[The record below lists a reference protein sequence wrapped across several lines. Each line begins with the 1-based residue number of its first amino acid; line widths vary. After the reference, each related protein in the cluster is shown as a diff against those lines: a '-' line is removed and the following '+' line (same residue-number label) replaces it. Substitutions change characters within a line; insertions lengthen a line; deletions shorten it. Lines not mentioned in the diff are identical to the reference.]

1 MAGTL
6 TVTTKELKDQF
17 GSKRFLI
24 LFGFM
29 VLLSVLAAYQ
39 GVDYIKNNTSAT
51 FNYIFSG
58 ARMSFS
64 FNQIMVLFGPIL
76 GMALGFDAINK
87 ERSSGTLS
95 VLLGQP
101 IYRDTVIN
109 GKFLA
114 GAAALATLS
123 TGTIAIMCGITIPLL
138 GFGPT
143 LAEFSKILVIT
154 VLTII
159 YLVFWLS
166 LGILFSVVAKKT
178 STSILYSIATWM
190 FFAIVLSILASAVA
204 GVLVPLPSSDIVVTE
219 SEGGGRGFKMTE
231 EYRDAMIERN
241 VIQSNILRIS
251 PTEIYQNTIND
262 ILGVAGG
269 FGGMGSMG
277 SQGFERTMSLT
288 EALAANWANITAL
301 TVGLVICFAASYMM
315 FLRSEIRPGD

>member
-6 TVTTKELKDQF
+6 TVATKELKDQF

-29 VLLSVLAAYQ
+29 VLLSALAAYQ
-39 GVDYIKNNTSAT
+39 GVDYIKNNTSAS
-51 FNYIFSG
+51 FNYIFTG

-87 ERSSGTLS
+87 ERTTGTLS
-95 VLLGQP
+95 MLLGQP
-101 IYRDTVIN
+101 IYRDSVVN

-123 TGTIAIMCGITIPLL
+123 TGTIAIMCGVTIPLL

-143 LAEFSKILVIT
+143 LAELSKILVLAIVT
-154 VLTII
+154 VV

-166 LGILFSVVAKKT
+166 LGMLFSVVAKKT
-178 STSILYSIATWM
+178 STSILFSIATWM

-204 GVLVPLPSSDIVVTE
+204 GALVPMPSSEVIVSD
-219 SEGGGRGFKMTE
+219 SEEGPRFQMTE
-231 EYRDAMIERN
+231 EFREAMTRRST
-241 VIQSNILRIS
+241 IQSTILRIS
-251 PTEIYQNTIND
+251 PTNIYQNIIND
-262 ILGVAGG
+262 VLGVRG
-269 FGGMGSMG
+269 FGGMGA
-277 SQGFERTMSLT
+277 QGFARTMSLT
-288 EALAANWANITAL
+288 EALAANWANIAVL
-301 TVGLVICFAASYMM
+301 TVGLVVCFAASYMM

>member
-6 TVTTKELKDQF
+6 TVATKELKDQF

-29 VLLSVLAAYQ
+29 VLLSALAAYQ
-39 GVDYIKNNTSAT
+39 GVDYIKNNTSAS
-51 FNYIFSG
+51 FNYIFTG

-87 ERSSGTLS
+87 ERTTGTLS

-101 IYRDTVIN
+101 IYRDSVVN

-123 TGTIAIMCGITIPLL
+123 TGTIAIMCGVTIPLL

-143 LAEFSKILVIT
+143 LAELSKILVLAIVT
-154 VLTII
+154 VV

-166 LGILFSVVAKKT
+166 LGMLFSVVAKKT
-178 STSILYSIATWM
+178 STSILFSIATWM

-204 GVLVPLPSSDIVVTE
+204 GALVPMPSSDVIV
-219 SEGGGRGFKMTE
+219 SDSGEGPRFQMTE
-231 EYRDAMIERN
+231 EFRDAMTRRST
-241 VIQSNILRIS
+241 IQSTILRIS
-251 PTEIYQNTIND
+251 PTNIYQNIIND
-262 ILGVAGG
+262 VLGVRG
-269 FGGMGSMG
+269 FAGMGA
-277 SQGFERTMSLT
+277 QGFARTISLT
-288 EALAANWANITAL
+288 EALAANWANIAVL
-301 TVGLVICFAASYMM
+301 AVGLVVCFAASYMM

>member
-6 TVTTKELKDQF
+6 TVATKELKDQF

-29 VLLSVLAAYQ
+29 VLLSALAAYQ
-39 GVDYIKNNTSAT
+39 GVDYIKNNTSAS

-64 FNQIMVLFGPIL
+64 FNQIMVMFGPIL

-87 ERSSGTLS
+87 ERTTGTLS

-101 IYRDTVIN
+101 IYRDSVVN

-114 GAAALATLS
+114 GAAALAALS
-123 TGTIAIMCGITIPLL
+123 TGTIAIMCGVTIPLL

-143 LAEFSKILVIT
+143 LAELSKILVLAT
-154 VLTII
+154 VTIV

-166 LGILFSVVAKKT
+166 LGMLFSVVAKKT
-178 STSILYSIATWM
+178 STSILFSIATWM

-204 GVLVPLPSSDIVVTE
+204 GALVPMPSSEVIVSD
-219 SEGGGRGFKMTE
+219 SEGGPRFQMTE
-231 EYRDAMIERN
+231 EFRDAMTRRST
-241 VIQSNILRIS
+241 IQSTILRIS
-251 PTEIYQNTIND
+251 PTEIYENIIND
-262 ILGVAGG
+262 VLGVAGG
-269 FGGMGSMG
+269 FGGMGP
-277 SQGFERTMSLT
+277 QGFQRTMTLT
-288 EALAANWANITAL
+288 EALAANWANIAVL
-301 TVGLVICFAASYMM
+301 TVGLVVCFAASYMM

>member
-6 TVTTKELKDQF
+6 TVATKELKDQF

-29 VLLSVLAAYQ
+29 VLLSALAAYQ
-39 GVDYIKNNTSAT
+39 GVDYIKNNTSAS
-51 FNYIFSG
+51 FNYIFTG

-87 ERSSGTLS
+87 ERTTGTLS
-95 VLLGQP
+95 MLLGQP
-101 IYRDTVIN
+101 IYRDSVVN

-114 GAAALATLS
+114 GAAALTTLS
-123 TGTIAIMCGITIPLL
+123 TGTIAIMCGVTIPLL

-143 LAEFSKILVIT
+143 LAELSKILVLAT
-154 VLTII
+154 VTVV

-166 LGILFSVVAKKT
+166 LGMLFSVVAKKT
-178 STSILYSIATWM
+178 STSILFSIATWM

-204 GVLVPLPSSDIVVTE
+204 GALVPMPSSDVIVSD
-219 SEGGGRGFKMTE
+219 SEGGPTRFQMTE
-231 EYRDAMIERN
+231 EFRDAMTRRST
-241 VIQSNILRIS
+241 IQSTILRIS
-251 PTEIYQNTIND
+251 PTNIYQNIIND
-262 ILGVAGG
+262 VLGVRG
-269 FGGMGSMG
+269 FAGMGA
-277 SQGFERTMSLT
+277 QGFARTMSLT
-288 EALAANWANITAL
+288 EALAANWANIAVL
-301 TVGLVICFAASYMM
+301 TVGLVVCFAASYMM

>member
-6 TVTTKELKDQF
+6 TVATKELRDQF

-29 VLLSVLAAYQ
+29 VLLSALAAYQ
-39 GVDYIKNNTSAT
+39 GVDYIKNDTDAS

-87 ERSSGTLS
+87 ERTTGTLS

-101 IYRDTVIN
+101 IYRDSVVN

-114 GAAALATLS
+114 GAAALAILS
-123 TGTIAIMCGITIPLL
+123 TGTIAVMCGITIPLL

-143 LAEFSKILVIT
+143 LAELSKILVLAT
-154 VLTII
+154 VTVV

-166 LGILFSVVAKKT
+166 LGMLFSVVAKKT
-178 STSILYSIATWM
+178 STSILFSIATWM

-204 GVLVPLPSSDIVVTE
+204 GALVPMPSSDVIVSD
-219 SEGGGRGFKMTE
+219 SEGGPRFQMTE
-231 EYRDAMIERN
+231 EFRDAMMRRST
-241 VIQSNILRIS
+241 IQSTILRIS
-251 PTEIYQNTIND
+251 PTEIYENIIND
-262 ILGVAGG
+262 VLGVVGG
-269 FGGMGSMG
+269 FGGMDP
-277 SQGFERTMSLT
+277 QGFQRTMTLT
-288 EALAANWANITAL
+288 EALAANWANIAVL
-301 TVGLVICFAASYMM
+301 TVGLVVCFAASYMM